1 MKAELTRDDLMC
13 IYLSLFATITDLK
26 ERKRRDHQ
34 RYGELYDER
43 YESCI
48 QVYTALAGR
57 IYDMIEEDDKDEDR
71 SDKG

>member
-13 IYLSLFATITDLK
+13 LYFSLFATITDLK

-34 RYGELYDER
+34 RYGDLSDER

-48 QVYTALAGR
+48 QAYTALAEK
-57 IYDMIEEDDKDEDR
+57 IFDMLEEDDKDEDR

>member
-1 MKAELTRDDLMC
+1 MKAELTRDDLLC
-13 IYLSLFATITDLK
+13 LYFSLVATVTDLK

-34 RYGELYDER
+34 RYGDLSDER

-48 QVYTALAGR
+48 QAYTALAGR

>member
-1 MKAELTRDDLMC
+1 MKIDLTKDEMMC
-13 IYLSLFATITDLK
+13 LYCSIFATITDLK

-34 RYGELYDER
+34 RYGDLSDER

-48 QVYTALAGR
+48 QAYTALAEKV
-57 IYDMIEEDDKDEDR
+57 YDMLEEDTNEDR